1 MDAPIL
7 ATKLFIPPPQPG
19 AILRPRLMGRL
30 QAGLHRK
37 LTLVSAP
44 AGFGK
49 TSLISEWLSSAQ
61 LQAAWLS
68 LDEDDNDPTRFLT
81 YLVAA
86 VQSVLPSVGTG
97 LLKVLQSPQPPT
109 SESIL
114 TTLLND
120 IATLADVLVLVLD
133 DYHRI
138 DAKTIDAALIYLV
151 EHLPP
156 QMHIVITTREDPQL
170 PLARLRARG
179 QLTELRAADLRF
191 TSSESAEFLNR
202 KMGLNLS
209 ANDVDALETRTEGWV
224 AGLQL
229 AAISMQGQNN
239 TSRFIESFTGSHH
252 FVLDYLVEEVFQQQ
266 PPHIQNFL
274 LHTSILDRMCGSL
287 CEAVLNVTAPS
298 GQEMLKYLERANLF
312 MVPLDNERRWYR
324 YHHLFGDLLRQRLQQ
339 SSAAMPEQADLHIR
353 ASVWYEANGLELE
366 AFHHA
371 AAANDIERV
380 ERLIEGDGTPLQFR
394 GAAAPV
400 RNWLASLTRL
410 TLDARPSLWVTYA
423 STLLFGGLHTGAEQK
438 LQAAEAALQNATPD
452 AKTAD
457 LIGRIASMRATLA
470 IIQHDVEA
478 IITQSRRALEYLP
491 ADNLPIRAA
500 TTYTL
505 EYAYQTRGDRSAA
518 SQAYAD
524 VIASTNSLGES
535 IYTIAATIG
544 LAQIQETENQ
554 LRLATKTYHR
564 VLQLAGDPPD
574 PIACEAFLGL
584 ARIAYQWNDLATAEQ
599 HGQSCLHLTQ
609 QMESVDTFSSH
620 GLFLAR
626 LKLAQGDVSGAAA
639 VLAEAEAYVRLHHFV
654 HQLPLIAAV
663 QVLTLLHQ
671 GDFAAADALAE
682 AHELPASRARVHLAQ
697 GEPSAALLLL
707 EPLCRQVEAQGL
719 IDERLRLTVLMAL
732 AHHASGAREMALQ
745 SLSEALTLA
754 TPGGFIRVFVDEG
767 LPMGQLLAAAS
778 AHGLMPDYTAR
789 LLDALH
795 MQRRQREDK
804 SLVSPAQPLID
815 GLSQRELEVLQ
826 LMADG
831 LSNHEIGERLFLAV
845 STIKG
850 HNRNIFDKLHVQR
863 RTEAVARAHELGI
876 L

>member
-505 EYAYQTRGDRSAA
+505 GYAYQTRGDRSAA

-707 EPLCRQVEAQGL
+707 EPLCQQVEAQGL
-719 IDERLRLTVLMAL
+719 IDERLSLTVLMAL